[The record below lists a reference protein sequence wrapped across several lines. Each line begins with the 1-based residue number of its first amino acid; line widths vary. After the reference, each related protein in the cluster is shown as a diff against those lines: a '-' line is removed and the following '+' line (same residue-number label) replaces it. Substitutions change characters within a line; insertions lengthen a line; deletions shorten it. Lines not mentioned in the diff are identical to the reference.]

1 MSKTPARISVI
12 VPTQRRPE
20 SLTRAVKS
28 VFRQKSPP
36 AAADLELIVVDNDPA
51 GSAEATVGR
60 LQYETPFRLVYVH
73 EPQPGVAGARN
84 AGLAAASGEMIAF
97 LDDDEEASPG
107 WLSALIAVQAEF
119 DADVVF
125 GPVRG
130 RAPSEVQ
137 RHRSYFEGFF
147 SREGPSEAR
156 LLEGHYGC
164 GDSLI
169 RRAALPHP
177 TAPFAR
183 SRDQIGGEDDLLF
196 EQMQARGARFA
207 WAPEAWVWEHPEP
220 ARFTLGYALRRA
232 FAYGQGPSYACMT
245 RTPPDRAGAARWMV
259 VGMGQTVVFGLAALL
274 KWLVRAPDRA
284 HTFDRAARGL
294 GKVLWF
300 RPFRQRFYGLP

>member
-1 MSKTPARISVI
+1 MSTKAPLISVI
-12 VPTQRRPE
+12 IPTQRRPE

-36 AAADLELIVVDNDPA
+36 PASDLELIVVDNDPA
-51 GSAEATVGR
+51 ASAEAAVGR

-107 WLSALIAVQAEF
+107 WLSALLAVQAQF

-130 RAPSEVQ
+130 RAPNEVR
-137 RHRSYFEGFF
+137 RHRAYFEGFF
-147 SREGPSEAR
+147 SREGPSEAQ
-156 LLEGHYGC
+156 LLDGHYGC

-183 SRDQIGGEDDLLF
+183 SRDHTGGEDDLLF
-196 EQMQARGARFA
+196 EQMTARGARFA
-207 WAPEAWVWEHPEP
+207 WAPDAWVWEHPE
-220 ARFTLGYALRRA
+220 ADRLTLGYALRRA
-232 FAYGQGPSYACMT
+232 FAYGQGPSYTCMT

-259 VGMGQTVVFGLAALL
+259 VGLGQTLVFGLAALL
-274 KWLVRAPDRA
+274 KWVVQAPDRA